1 MTKYLPGEESRV
13 LDSDIR
19 RLATRKNLTY
29 IIDGWEDRLGRSVYG
44 SIVSEVGHHPVILGL
59 EDMTGRRAN
68 ADAMRDVSQVSLTKK
83 SVDISQILC
92 VCTDN
97 PTTMRAFRRKWETAH
112 PHLLTIPCFM
122 HGINTIIG
130 KVVAYPAMK
139 RIASQNARIVSFF
152 NSSHYWGGQVDML
165 AHETGVKRSMKTNTE
180 SRFYALVLQCM
191 STRDHR
197 DVLKRIAIR
206 DDAQRSIRGLSPVNK
221 DVLAFI
227 MDSSHWLQNDQ
238 LIRITRPLVDIIGN
252 IEGRDAN
259 LADCMLELI
268 WAHREVNRRLA
279 YEEGDDI
286 GFLSHT
292 RRTLNDQFHA
302 MNTDLHWF
310 ALFLHP
316 LCRRLAV
323 SSASHSRNITAAVS
337 IALGIA
343 YKWRWTKTQT
353 QKLIT
358 DIKNYGI
365 VKDSFG
371 GAKADGK
378 AWWEELVVDAR
389 EHPLKTMAVR
399 ILTIVPHAA
408 DVERLF
414 SSLGG
419 IQSVRRSQLTIPHME
434 TLGALRNYY
443 NAELHDLTVKMG
455 KQTRRRHAH
464 MHTRDEPGVDAA
476 RAQELLA
483 SFVWT

>member
-1 MTKYLPGEESRV
+1 MKRGALRD
-13 LDSDIR
+13 LD
-19 RLATRKNLTY
+19 
-29 IIDGWEDRLGRSVYG
+29 
-44 SIVSEVGHHPVILGL
+44 
-59 EDMTGRRAN
+59 
-68 ADAMRDVSQVSLTKK
+68 KK
-83 SVDISQILC
+83 SC
-92 VCTDN
+92 VSS
-97 PTTMRAFRRKWETAH
+97 
-112 PHLLTIPCFM
+112 
-122 HGINTIIG
+122 
-130 KVVAYPAMK
+130 VVA
-139 RIASQNARIVSFF
+139 R
-152 NSSHYWGGQVDML
+152 G
-165 AHETGVKRSMKTNTE
+165 T
-180 SRFYALVLQCM
+180 
-191 STRDHR
+191 
-197 DVLKRIAIR
+197 DV
-206 DDAQRSIRGLSPVNK
+206 QRW
-221 DVLAFI
+221 AATY
-227 MDSSHWLQNDQ
+227 Q

-455 KQTRRRHAH
+455 KQTRRRHTH
-464 MHTRDEPGVDAA
+464 MHTRDEPGVNAA

-483 SFVWT
+483 SFVWTGPLTATPDHLEDILAGPEGITDDDIEREFALLESAVTVEAGSDGGDGLSPAVGLEEVYNLDELDAVRMGVAPPTHSEEHIMHTDPSEEQTTWTPESLLAEMDH